1 MDDLRKDMQMYH
13 IIIEGVIIMTIQ
25 EDTIVQPIPTD
36 VLIAKEE
43 DVWRIKLPMDFKEFI
58 VTNNGGIPNEKSFHC
73 NERNYSITRFLCIL
87 EDVKENPNG
96 WYDISVVES
105 IIGERLTDNED
116 LIGVEVLPVAELFAK
131 DYVCLDYRENKENP
145 FICLWSDSESGDF
158 DPVTYKVAD
167 TFSEFIAMLK

>member
-1 MDDLRKDMQMYH
+1 MKNHFIVMN
-13 IIIEGVIIMTIQ
+13 VII
-25 EDTIVQPIPTD
+25 
-36 VLIAKEE
+36 L
-43 DVWRIKLPMDFKEFI
+43 
-58 VTNNGGIPNEKSFHC
+58 S
-73 NERNYSITRFLCIL
+73 